1 MRKPK
6 FSKGAAFFKRQ
17 TGLRPRTL
25 CLGLFLGG
33 LLASIF
39 LVVFL
44 NAPSHLTLP
53 SKVPLQTETGS
64 VTKEST
70 ELSNEE
76 SLSTTTNSTV
86 RQEIAE
92 TSTQQSSSTTTSSML
107 SKSEEQKEAIE
118 AANSYA
124 NQVAQ
129 SIASSEYQAGAEVHF
144 SQKR

>member
-6 FSKGAAFFKRQ
+6 FSKGAAFLERQ
-17 TGLRPRTL
+17 IGLRPRTL

-64 VTKEST
+64 VTKERM
-70 ELSNEE
+70 EPSNKE

-92 TSTQQSSSTTTSSML
+92 TSTQQSPSTTTSSLL

-118 AANSYA
+118 AANRYA

-129 SIASSEYQAGAEVHF
+129 SIASSERQAGAEVHF
-144 SQKR
+144 SQK

>member
-6 FSKGAAFFKRQ
+6 FSKGATFFERQ
-17 TGLRPRTL
+17 TGLRLRTMGL
-25 CLGLFLGG
+25 SLFLAGI
-33 LLASIF
+33 LASIF

-53 SKVPLQTETGS
+53 SKVSLQTETGS
-64 VTKEST
+64 VTKKRT
-70 ELSNEE
+70 KPLNEE
-76 SLSTTTNSTV
+76 SLSPTTSSTV
-86 RQEIAE
+86 RQETAE
-92 TSTQQSSSTTTSSML
+92 TSTQQIFSASTSSTQ
-107 SKSEEQKEAIE
+107 SKSDEEKEAID
-118 AANSYA
+118 AANRYA